1 MSKENKVVK
10 SVAFNKKNPEEKQL
24 LDSVK
29 RKNFSKYIKKLM
41 LEDYIRVVN
50 EKAEQAMKEQLNNS
64 YTQPQQ
70 TESYSQP
77 HQSSPILSPSE
88 QLSQLKNKKDWQ

>member
-10 SVAFNKKNPEEKQL
+10 SIAFNKKNPEEKQL

-70 TESYSQP
+70 TESYSQT
-77 HQSSPILSPSE
+77 HQNSPVLSPSE
-88 QLSQLKNKKDWQ
+88 QLSQLKHKKDWQ

>member
-70 TESYSQP
+70 IETYSQT
-77 HQSSPILSPSE
+77 HQNSPVLSPSE
-88 QLSQLKNKKDWQ
+88 QLSQLKQRKDWQ

>member
-1 MSKENKVVK
+1 MSKANKVVK
-10 SVAFNKKNPEEKQL
+10 SVAFNKNNPEEKQL

-64 YTQPQQ
+64 YTQHQQ
-70 TESYSQP
+70 TESYSQT
-77 HQSSPILSPSE
+77 HQNPPILSPSE
-88 QLSQLKNKKDWQ
+88 QLSQLKNKKDRQ